1 MISGEEN
8 SRIYPAGWWRCGSQS
23 FIFFFKMVELQ
34 IDYGASSSHQ
44 FYTLKSVICWI
55 SKNLNNEFLFFHRDL
70 DIRESMVMESLSK
83 GFLLI

>member
-1 MISGEEN
+1 MARKIVVF
-8 SRIYPAGWWRCGSQS
+8 ILLAGGGVAHNHLFS
-23 FIFFFKMVELQ
+23 FFKMVELQ
-34 IDYGASSSHQ
+34 IDYGPSSSHQ
-44 FYTLKSVICWI
+44 SYTLKSVICWI